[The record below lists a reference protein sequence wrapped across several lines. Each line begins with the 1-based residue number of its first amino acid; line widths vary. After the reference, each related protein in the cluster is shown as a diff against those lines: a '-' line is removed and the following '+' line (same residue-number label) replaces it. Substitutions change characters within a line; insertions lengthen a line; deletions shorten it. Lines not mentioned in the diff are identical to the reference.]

1 MECFAVFKVREHW
14 NLKFQEACP
23 SQAPGTVL
31 LPCGLSPR
39 AVSQSPSDANHWPLR
54 SCAAAHCVCL
64 LGGLWQAQTPRRSR
78 VWHPPE
84 EGRQGC
90 TLTACRRGL
99 RTAFDWWPIR
109 PGHPKWASLKWWFS
123 SFARE
128 TKTECRA
135 PDAWPSASGWGP
147 VCPPRLRHRGLSWS
161 AVCVGCALWVA
172 VRQVLSRTSFAPDST
187 GCWHKTGLHQSRVA
201 ALKSSPVR
209 CSPAAALRCGLRF
222 PP

>member
-1 MECFAVFKVREHW
+1 MESGAVFLVSEHW
-14 NLKFQEACP
+14 NLKSQEACP
-23 SQAPGTVL
+23 AQAPGTVL
-31 LPCGLSPR
+31 LPCGLSPPCG
-39 AVSQSPSDANHWPLR
+39 VSIAKRRQSLAPSQLR
-54 SCAAAHCVCL
+54 CCAL
-64 LGGLWQAQTPRRSR
+64 RLPLGGLVASTNPPPLSRLASPRR
-78 VWHPPE
+78 
-84 EGRQGC
+84 GRQAFA
-90 TLTACRRGL
+90 LTACRRSL